1 MTENSDVKKR
11 FQSIPIFGEFRF
23 FRQNDHELESGLG
36 GRQLASHDQTGA
48 PSIRH
53 AARITV
59 HIQHPTARRPGRQHN
74 GYALFHGIFN
84 AGNHRQRHVAAT
96 ETFDHDAFAPLS
108 KTYRTCH
115 KPEVGL
121 ILLSNRFENL
131 PKSSGHGNGIAAF
144 LARCF
149 LLSRITR
156 QVIVAFCSSS
166 WGTYRLK
173 RCRCSPPPN
182 ASRFRHAA
190 VNAPVV

>member
-36 GRQLASHDQTGA
+36 GRQLASHGQTGA

-74 GYALFHGIFN
+74 GYSLFHGIFN
-84 AGNHRQRHVAAT
+84 AGNHGRRHVAAT

-149 LLSRITR
+149 FTVSHNT
-156 QVIVAFCSSS
+156 A
-166 WGTYRLK
+166 TYRRIPLEFLGNLSTEALPLQSPAECLPTSSY
-173 RCRCSPPPN
+173 RC
-182 ASRFRHAA
+182 
-190 VNAPVV
+190 

>member
-1 MTENSDVKKR
+1 MGYPGILVDDAGFGQKAKR
-11 FQSIPIFGEFRF
+11 ECAVMKG
-23 FRQNDHELESGLG
+23 
-36 GRQLASHDQTGA
+36 T
-48 PSIRH
+48 
-53 AARITV
+53 
-59 HIQHPTARRPGRQHN
+59 
-74 GYALFHGIFN
+74 
-84 AGNHRQRHVAAT
+84 
-96 ETFDHDAFAPLS
+96 APLS

-115 KPEVGL
+115 KPEVVL

-156 QVIVAFCSSS
+156 QLIVAFRSSS

-173 RCRCSPPPN
+173 RCRCSPLPN
-182 ASRFRHAA
+182 AFRFSHTI